1 MKKVAIIGAGISGL
15 ATAYQLH
22 QECAVTIYE
31 KQDFPGG
38 HTDTHELD
46 IDGRTLRIDS
56 GFIIFCPQYYPHF
69 YAMLQDL
76 GVAYQATD
84 MSFSAHN
91 QQTGLVYNATSLNKL
106 FCQRRNLLSP
116 RFYRMLID
124 LLRFYARSAD
134 VLESDDDSLTV
145 ADYLT
150 QQGYGDAFWHDHLLP
165 MMSAL
170 WSSPPERVA
179 QFPIRHLVD
188 FFKAHGLLKVVGRPQ
203 WMVVKNGSKSYVE
216 ALQKRL
222 KVDWR
227 LGCTIHSVT
236 RNNAGVQIHSD
247 TGVGPEEF
255 DVVVFATHSDQ
266 ALTLLADPSQTETD
280 VLGAIPFEHNHVVVH
295 TDETLLHPN
304 RQSWA
309 SWNTEVP
316 SNVEPSSQFKCTAN
330 YWMNALQSLPGP
342 TNVFTT
348 LNSNHRIRADKIL
361 VERHYTHPVFTA
373 ASVAAQKRKA
383 EIDGHQH
390 TYYVGAY
397 WGWGFHEDGAR
408 TAYQVSEKIKERLA
422 CTV

>member
-15 ATAYQLH
+15 STAYHLH
-22 QECAVTIYE
+22 QACSVTVFE
-31 KQDFPGG
+31 KQDYLGG
-38 HTDTHELD
+38 HTDTHELE
-46 IDGRTLRIDS
+46 IDGRPLRIDS

-69 YAMLQDL
+69 HAMLQDL
-76 GVAYQATD
+76 GVEYQPTD

-91 QQTGLVYNATSLNKL
+91 QETGLVYNATSLNKL

-116 RFYRMLID
+116 RFYRMLLD
-124 LLRFYARSAD
+124 LLRFYTRSVE
-134 VLESDDDSLTV
+134 VLKTDDQTTTV
-145 ADYLT
+145 EQFLK
-150 QQGYGDAFWHDHLLP
+150 QRGYGDAFWQDHLLP

-170 WSSPPERVA
+170 WSSPPDRVA
-179 QFPIRHLVD
+179 QFPIRHLVE
-188 FFKAHGLLKVVGRPQ
+188 FFKAHGLLKVIGRPQ

-216 ALQKRL
+216 ALEKRL
-222 KVDWR
+222 EVDWR
-227 LGCTIHSVT
+227 LGCTIHRVT
-236 RNNAGVQIHSD
+236 RNEAGIQVHSD
-247 TGVGPEEF
+247 AHATPEEF

-266 ALTLLADPSQTETD
+266 ALKLLAAPSPLESD
-280 VLGAIPFEHNHVVVH
+280 ILGAIPFEHNHVVVH

-316 SNVEPSSQFKCTAN
+316 NHIEPSAQFKCTAN
-330 YWMNALQSLPGP
+330 YWMNALESLPGP

-373 ASVAAQKRKA
+373 ASVAAQKRKP
-383 EIDGHQH
+383 ELDGQQN

-408 TAYQVSEKIKERLA
+408 SAFEISQQIKERLA